1 MSTTV
6 PASEVE
12 KDFAVYHD
20 RALTEPVRV
29 TREGR
34 ETVYIVSA
42 EMFRRLG
49 LAGEGRV
56 WDAAS
61 MATEEFTVQQAAD
74 ILAVSKTYL
83 ARVVAEGGL
92 ASHGGGSRERIRAND
107 LADYRSRSDA
117 DRHAAIREMVA
128 LSQELDLE

>member
-42 EMFRRLG
+42 EMFRSLG
-49 LAGEGRV
+49 MDGGGRPM
-56 WDAAS
+56 DAAS
-61 MATEEFTVQQAAD
+61 MGTEEFTVQQAAD

-83 ARVVAEGGL
+83 ARVIAEGGL
-92 ASHGGGSRERIRAND
+92 ISHGSGSRERIRASD
-107 LADYRSRSDA
+107 LADYQSRSDT